1 MHPSATAVSRAVAVA
16 IEWAGMDDWVGECMV
31 LESAATTA
39 NSDSSRTVHFY
50 SLEKAAQAE
59 KRRRK
64 RNASSST
71 NWYLLLLPPNNAPK
85 A

>member
-39 NSDSSRTVHFY
+39 NSDSSRTVQLFFG
-50 SLEKAAQAE
+50 KGRTE